1 MRSFRQY
8 VKLLNESVADIPSDL
23 RSLID
28 KHMGMNKF
36 TKELYDNSHKDLNE
50 LQMSDG
56 VIKSGKRVTTS
67 DIDNLGK
74 NDVYLIVD
82 LGGEGILVGGMGF
95 YNRVWKDKKPHTDVY
110 SNGRWFG
117 VDSNRNI
124 ASLLN
129 TDQFKDSKYWLIDLS
144 KAKST
149 EDLRKE
155 RQEAQEGIIQ
165 RYNGGWYTT
174 DKSGYRVDRDKYERM
189 LQELKMKGNDYVN
202 DLSAIS
208 KRFFDAMSKIDIEDN
223 SWKIR
228 DALKIIT
235 DATADSVSKYNDA
248 TKVKEKI
255 RKADAA
261 VREIEALANK

>member
-1 MRSFRQY
+1 MKTFRQY
-8 VKLLNESVADIPSDL
+8 VKLLNESVSDIPSDL

-36 TKELYDNSHKDLNE
+36 TKELYDRSHKDLNE

-56 VIKSGKRVTTS
+56 VIKSGRRVTTS

-95 YNRVWKDKKPHTDVY
+95 YNRVWQDKKPHTDVY
-110 SNGRWFG
+110 SNGRWMS

-155 RQEAQEGIIQ
+155 RHEAQQGIIQ
-165 RYNGGWYTT
+165 RYNDGWFDR
-174 DKSGYRVDRDKYERM
+174 DKSGYRVDHHKYDEM
-189 LQELKMKGNDYVN
+189 LQKLKIAGNDYVN
-202 DLSAIS
+202 QLSEISSRLFKAMANPKAKEHSYEIGKAI
-208 KRFFDAMSKIDIEDN
+208 DAIQY
-223 SWKIR
+223 
-228 DALKIIT
+228 
-235 DATADSVSKYNDA
+235 ATKESVNKYNDA
-248 TKVKEKI
+248 TYVKEKI
-255 RKADAA
+255 RKADEE
-261 VREIEALANK
+261 VRKVEELNNK